1 MWQSPPNKLTL
12 PADEVHVWRVWLHA
26 RSAQHLELLAQTLAT
41 DEHARAQR
49 FYFAKDRTAFIV
61 ARGTLRVVLGRYL
74 CIPPQQ
80 VQFLST
86 PNGKPEL
93 ANPTAGNQPLNFNVS
108 HSQSLAL
115 YACCWNRAVGVDVEY
130 LRPVAQDARIAQRF
144 FLPQEYAAWL
154 SLPPA
159 QQQVGFFNCWT
170 RKEAFLKARGVGL
183 ANELTSVEVSLKP
196 EEAAEIRAVAE
207 GDAAQWS
214 MLELAPASG
223 YVGALVVEG
232 GGWSVQY
239 WEEPS

>member
-1 MWQSPPNKLTL
+1 MWQSPHDNLTL
-12 PADEVHVWRVWLHA
+12 PADEVHIWRVWLHTT
-26 RSAQHLELLAQTLAT
+26 SVQYLELLEQTLAA

-74 CIPPQQ
+74 RIPPQQ
-80 VQFLST
+80 VQFAYT

-93 ANPTAGNQPLNFNVS
+93 AHPTAGNQSLNFNVS

-130 LRPVAQDARIAQRF
+130 LRPIAQDDRIAQRF
-144 FLPQEYAAWL
+144 FLPQEYTAWQ

-159 QQQVGFFNCWT
+159 QQQLGFFNCWT

-196 EEAAEIRAVAE
+196 GEAAEIRAVAA
-207 GDAAQWS
+207 GNAAQWS
-214 MLELAPASG
+214 LLELVPASG

-232 GGWSVQY
+232 VGWRVQY